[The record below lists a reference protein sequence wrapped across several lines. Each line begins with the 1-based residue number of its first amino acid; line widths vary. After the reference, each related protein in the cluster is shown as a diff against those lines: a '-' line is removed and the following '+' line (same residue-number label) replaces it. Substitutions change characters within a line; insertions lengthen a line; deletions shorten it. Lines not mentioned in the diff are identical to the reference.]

1 MKHVAPALA
10 AFALLVMGPVRP
22 SFEVTHLPKELVI
35 AVLAAVL
42 VRRFTAARRFDALDA
57 SLIAFGAVTALSA
70 ALALS
75 PALAWR
81 PALLTL
87 ATLTIALTVRDV
99 EDRALWL
106 EWLGAAVV
114 VLAVLGLVEGVG
126 LVRWS
131 LAGRAPSS
139 LLGQRNTLA
148 HVLVLG
154 LVVLCELAERRKAW
168 WLGVALVAAV
178 VVMTRSRAAWLA
190 APVMTLVM
198 SLASRRPWPVLVVAA
213 GAGVAL
219 LLPALPWR
227 AESPYADSFHRLFD
241 AAHGSGA
248 GRLEQWSGALAA
260 VPAHPVLGVGPGNGQ
275 LTLPRETNRF
285 LNSDAVALLVER
297 GALGALLGLAVAALL
312 FRRRAAALAA
322 VAVTGAFDA
331 VTQLPAGALLFTCV
345 AFVGLKRAT
354 GPRSESGSWPLA
366 AFFGLG
372 ALACALAFASRLYS
386 TSDDVS
392 FQRLERAVRLDPTD
406 AFTRLEL
413 VRAQVS
419 AGRCDDA
426 RPHLPALERQLPGQ
440 RRARDVL
447 QAFENFCGP

>member
-1 MKHVAPALA
+1 MKHLAPALA
-10 AFALLVMGPVRP
+10 ALALLVMGPVRP

-35 AVLAAVL
+35 AALAAVL
-42 VRRFTAARRFDALDA
+42 VWRFSAARRFDALDA
-57 SLIAFGAVTALSA
+57 ALLAFGAVTALSA

-87 ATLTIALTVRDV
+87 ATLAIAVAVRDV

-106 EWLGAAVV
+106 EWLGGAVV
-114 VLAVLGLVEGVG
+114 VLALLGLVEGVG
-126 LVRWS
+126 LARWS

-154 LVVLCELAERRKAW
+154 AVVLCELAERRKVW

-190 APVMTLVM
+190 APPVLLVL
-198 SLASRRPWPVLVVAA
+198 LASRRPWPVLAVAA

-227 AESPYADSFHRLFD
+227 AATPYADSFSRLFD
-241 AAHGSGA
+241 SGHGSGA

-260 VPAHPVLGVGPGNGQ
+260 VPAHPLLGVGPGNGL
-275 LTLPRETNRF
+275 LTLAREPNRF
-285 LNSDAVALLVER
+285 LNSDAVALVVER

-312 FRRRAAALAA
+312 FRRRAPALAA
-322 VAVTGAFDA
+322 VAVTGALDA

-345 AFVGLKRAT
+345 AFVGLNRAE
-354 GPRSESGSWPLA
+354 GPRSDSGSRPLA
-366 AFFGLG
+366 AFFALG

-386 TSDDVS
+386 TGDDVS

-426 RPHLPALERQLPGQ
+426 RPHLPALERQLPG
-440 RRARDVL
+440 RRAARDVL
-447 QAFENFCGP
+447 QAFDDFCGR